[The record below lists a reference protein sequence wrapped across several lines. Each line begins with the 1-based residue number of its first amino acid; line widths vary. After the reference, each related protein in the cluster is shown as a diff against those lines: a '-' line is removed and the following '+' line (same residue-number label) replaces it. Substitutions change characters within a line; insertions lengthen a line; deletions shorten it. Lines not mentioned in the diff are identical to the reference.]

1 MKKLLI
7 LLMALCLAG
16 LAFGDVI
23 VGSGTS
29 TQYPPMS
36 TYYNYYRSAA
46 LYTAADI
53 NAGDGTITNLQW
65 YCGTANTTTGIPV
78 KIYMKY
84 TAAAVLTA
92 DTWVNLVA
100 GTTEVFNATIIA
112 NATGWFDFDIT
123 DFAYDGDLGNLMVLI
138 ETGSTPY
145 VSPYVGW
152 QYTSTSPAYKFLT
165 ANADGTIPSSLS
177 TSYSRPNI
185 KFVGINAVV
194 YPEPTNHV
202 TDFAAG
208 TLAYT
213 SIQLNWTGST
223 GAQLPGNYLIQAIK
237 SPGTY
242 AAVADGTPVA
252 NDAVWTDNNAAIN
265 VAHVVGANTYTF
277 TGLTANTA
285 YEFKI
290 WPYTNSLAAINFKT
304 DGTIPTVNASTL
316 DPTQP
321 LPYTQDFNSG
331 TSLSAINWT
340 GDMYISSTHGNTGTN
355 GLYKNMWSSAT
366 TANVVSCP
374 IGPMV
379 ANAQL
384 DFDYRI
390 VNYTSYP
397 ATGTTLSAT
406 DKIEVQI
413 STDGGLTFTTIYTI
427 NSTNHVTSN
436 AFLSKVVELDAY
448 STGNIYVKFLCTW
461 GAGDYYVDIDNVVV
475 RPTPAAG
482 VLNVSPNP
490 VACGNGYV
498 GFNKNV
504 LVSLTNTG
512 VAPFNVTSI
521 ALSDYTNFDL
531 SGLPT
536 LPITINPGD
545 PAVTFNVV
553 FHPTVAGA
561 LSTNLLVNDTRINS
575 SIVVNGT
582 GVQPL
587 VGEICENPYLATL
600 PLVNYAGTTAGYAN
614 DYTSAMFTPSSYYV
628 NGKDWVAKIT
638 VPSTGMLDISLADQP
653 TYSSQW
659 MGVFLVNTIPSLATP
674 ASVLAQATGNSAPLT
689 ITDAIVQPGDY
700 YVIVDN
706 WPTPNDVYFVL
717 NIAFDAVTSAP
728 SPAVLVSPLDDA
740 LNVPLTQTLN
750 WSSGGGYVEGYR
762 LSFGT
767 VTPYAVIVNDVD
779 LDMLTTYDPN
789 LAYGTEYW
797 WTVTPYNTA
806 FGDASP
812 ITEWSFTTMADP
824 TVIIPPDYLTNFETW
839 PATNWTQMNYLY
851 GGTPV
856 TGGSWGQDDWLN
868 VTSPVDKAAKI
879 NIYSTTHNSWLITPP
894 IQVPGGDYVLEFDLA
909 LMHWSTQSTP
919 VIAGEQADDRLLLVM
934 SDNADM
940 SSPTT
945 LMEWNNTGSSN
956 VFDNISPT
964 GETISYP
971 LAGITGTKHFAWYAE
986 SITDTAGDNDLMVNN
1001 VMIRIPPTAPEAPLL
1016 VYPGTDA
1023 TDLPKT
1029 GFDLS
1034 WQNNPLGL
1042 EPDYFVVYM
1051 WTDAQGEFGGPFWET
1066 ADASVTT
1073 LNPTVVIPEGE
1084 TEPLTFAY
1092 DDRWNWTV
1100 SAVLGTTEVIADSR
1114 WFVIQSDPTI
1124 TIPHTQSFG
1133 TDATPVWPSGWTQSY
1148 QDGVTS
1154 NRWTASATA
1163 NAGGTANEMMCTWAS
1178 GTGISR
1184 LITPPINTDGIAN
1197 FSAQF
1202 NHYYNDY
1209 AVGATAKVQYSHDL
1223 ATWYDT
1229 NWTLA
1234 SGGGD
1239 DLGQRTALVL
1249 GINQPITYVAWVMD
1263 GNHFQFDNWYV
1274 DDVVLDLMPEH
1285 DVAPVSIGGFLGEVA
1300 DAATPI
1306 YPTAQVANLGV
1317 NVETFTVTATW
1328 DTYTDTQTV
1337 TDLGI
1342 GQTATVTFAPFTPN
1356 TYAAQYFTVT
1366 TNLATD
1372 VNTANDVLQTP
1383 LITLPLDRPALAS
1396 NLWTDYL
1403 VGFNLKDPGTL
1414 TDLIDKS
1421 AYQSLYA
1428 GDWMNGKWYA
1438 CEDYDDV
1445 NLVGGNFWQIDPP
1458 AGTMTD
1464 LGDGTT
1470 SMHGLAW
1477 DDVNGVLYG
1486 HDAANLYTLNPATG
1500 AILTTVGPH
1509 GITYQSGETT
1519 YEGLVISIAYDNYTQ
1534 TLYAVELGTAS
1545 LYTLNV
1551 TTGAATKVGA
1561 AEDWLGIDVNY
1572 AQDMAFDQDTGL
1584 LYLAG
1589 YTNSTQGA
1597 LYWIDTTYGYA
1608 WKVGPFQGSS
1618 EMDAF
1623 AIPYGD
1629 AFVGTPDVTIAA
1641 DGTLSWPAINGAAG
1655 YYVYAADDP
1664 YGTYTKIATVY
1675 DLSWL
1680 DPNFPET
1687 MKFYQVVA
1695 FGGRAASNNQADVN
1709 INPSLRKTGTRA
1721 AGEVTASPADRNQRQ
1736 LKK

>member
-290 WPYTNSLAAINFKT
+290 WPYTNSLAAIDFKT

-316 DPTQP
+316 DPTQA
-321 LPYTQDFNSG
+321 LDYSQDFNSG
-331 TSLSAINWT
+331 TSLPAINWT
-340 GDMYISSTHGNTGTN
+340 GDMYISSTHGNAGTN
-355 GLYKNMWSSAT
+355 GLYKNLYSYT
-366 TANVVSCP
+366 TTTNAVTPP
-374 IGPMV
+374 IGPMTDDC
-379 ANAQL
+379 QIL
-384 DFDYRI
+384 FDYRI
-390 VNYTSYP
+390 VNYSGYP
-397 ATGTTLSAT
+397 STGTTLGAS
-406 DKIEVQI
+406 DKIEVQV
-413 STDGGLTFTTIYTI
+413 STDNGANFTTIYTI
-427 NSTNHVTSN
+427 DSTNHVTSN
-436 AFLSKVVELDAY
+436 AFATLNLPVTAY
-448 STGNIYVKFLCTW
+448 DGDIILVKFLSTW
-461 GAGDYYVDIDNVVV
+461 GAGDYYVDIDNVIV
-475 RPTPAAG
+475 REAPLAG
-482 VLNVSPNP
+482 ILTVSPNP
-490 VACGNGYV
+490 VECGNGYV
-498 GFNKNV
+498 GFDKNV
-504 LVSLTNTG
+504 QVSLTNTG
-512 VAPFNVTSI
+512 VAAFIVSTI
-521 ALSDYTNFDL
+521 ALEDYTNFDL
-531 SGLPT
+531 ADLPT
-536 LPITINPGD
+536 LPVTINPGD
-545 PAVTFNVV
+545 PAVTFTVV
-553 FHPTVAGA
+553 FNPTVAGA
-561 LSTNLLVNDTRINS
+561 LTTNLLINDTRLPS

-582 GVQPL
+582 GVVMP

-740 LNVPLTQTLN
+740 PNVPLTQTLN

-767 VTPYAVIVNDVD
+767 VTPYAVIVNNVN
-779 LDMLTTYDPN
+779 LNMLTTYDPN

-797 WTVTPYNTA
+797 WTVTPYNVA
-806 FGDASP
+806 FGDATP
-812 ITEWSFTTMADP
+812 ITTWSFTTLADP
-824 TVIIPPDYLTNFETW
+824 TVIIPPDYVQNFETW
-839 PATNWTQMNYLY
+839 PGANWTQMNYLY
-851 GGTPV
+851 GGTPA
-856 TGGSWGQDDWLN
+856 TGGSWLQDDWLN

-934 SDNADM
+934 SSNPDM
-940 SSPTT
+940 SAPTT
-945 LMEWNNTGSSN
+945 LMEWNNTGSLN

-964 GETISYP
+964 GQKISYP
-971 LAGITGTKHFAWYAE
+971 LAGITGIKHFAWYAE
-986 SITDTAGDNDLMVNN
+986 STIDTAGDNDLMVNN

-1100 SAVLGTTEVIADSR
+1100 SAVAGATEVIADSR

-1124 TIPHTQSFG
+1124 TISHTQSFG
-1133 TDATPVWPSGWTQSY
+1133 TDATPVWPAGWTQTY

-1154 NRWTASATA
+1154 NRWTVSATN
-1163 NAGGTANEMMCTWAS
+1163 NAGGTANEMKCTWEDAV
-1178 GTGISR
+1178 GISR
-1184 LITPPINTDGIAN
+1184 LITPPINTTDIAN
-1197 FSAQF
+1197 FSARF
-1202 NHYYNDY
+1202 NHYFNDF
-1209 AVGATAKVQYSHDL
+1209 AAGATAKVQYSHDL
-1223 ATWYDT
+1223 NTWYDT

-1263 GNHFQFDNWYV
+1263 GDHYQFDYWYV
-1274 DDVVLDLMPEH
+1274 DDVVLDLLPTH
-1285 DVAPVSIGGFLGEVA
+1285 DVAPISIFTPESEVV
-1300 DAATPI
+1300 DALTPLT
-1306 YPTAQVANLGV
+1306 PSVQVANLGA
-1317 NVETFTVTATW
+1317 NAETFTVTATW
-1328 DTYTDTQTV
+1328 DTYTNTQTV

-1396 NLWTDYL
+1396 NLWSDYL
-1403 VGFNLKDPGTL
+1403 VAFNLKDPGTL

-1438 CEDYDDV
+1438 SENYDADL
-1445 NLVGGNFWQIDPP
+1445 LVGGNFWQIDPP

-1464 LGDGTT
+1464 LGDGTS

-1477 DDVNGVLYG
+1477 DNVNGILYG

-1509 GITYQSGETT
+1509 GITYEAGETT
-1519 YEGLVISIAYDNYTQ
+1519 YSGLVIGIAYDNLDQ
-1534 TLYAVELGTAS
+1534 TLYAVELGSSS

-1561 AEDWLGIDVNY
+1561 AEDWLGIQINY
-1572 AQDMAFDQDTGL
+1572 AQDLAFDQETGL

-1589 YTNSTQGA
+1589 FTESTEGA

-1608 WKVGPFQGSS
+1608 WKVGAFQGNS

-1629 AFVGTPDVTIAA
+1629 AFVGTPVVTIAA
-1641 DGTLSWPAINGAAG
+1641 DGTLSWPAVNGAAG

-1675 DLSWL
+1675 NLSWL

-1687 MKFYQVVA
+1687 MKFYHVVA
-1695 FGGRAASNNQADVN
+1695 FGGRAATNNQADVR
-1709 INPSLRKTGTRA
+1709 INPALRKTGTRA

>member
-7 LLMALCLAG
+7 LLIVLF
-16 LAFGDVI
+16 AFGAAFAALTEGFEGTTFPPEGWRVI
-23 VGSGTS
+23 NGGGANTWVRSSSAYHSGSYGASIMYNATAHDDYLITPKLAVTTS
-29 TQYPPMS
+29 NYTFSFWARSSSS
-36 TYYNYYRSAA
+36 TYLEAFDVKLSTGTNNV
-46 LYTAADI
+46 ADFTVTL
-53 NAGDGTITNLQW
+53 A
-65 YCGTANTTTGIPV
+65 
-78 KIYMKY
+78 
-84 TAAAVLTA
+84 
-92 DTWVNLVA
+92 
-100 GTTEVFNATIIA
+100 E
-112 NATGWFDFDIT
+112 DIT
-123 DFAYDGDLGNLMVLI
+123 APYAWTQFTYDLQTPVDYTGQNVYLAVRARSTDELYLFLDDFSGPDI
-138 ETGSTPY
+138 Y
-145 VSPYVGW
+145 V
-152 QYTSTSPAYKFLT
+152 
-165 ANADGTIPSSLS
+165 AND
-177 TSYSRPNI
+177 
-185 KFVGINAVV
+185 
-194 YPEPTNHV
+194 PEPTNHV

-208 TLAYT
+208 TIGYT
-213 SIQLNWTGST
+213 SIPLTWTGST
-223 GAQLPGNYLIQAIK
+223 GAQLPAGYLIQAIK
-237 SPGTY
+237 VGTGSY
-242 AAVADGTPVA
+242 VSVTDTNPVA
-252 NDAVWTDNNAAIN
+252 NDAVWTDGNAAIN

-277 TGLTANTA
+277 TGLVPNTA

-290 WPYTNSLAAINFKT
+290 WPYTNSGALINYKV
-304 DGTIPTVNASTL
+304 DDPIPTVNASTL

-321 LPYTQDFNSG
+321 LDYSQDFNSG

-340 GDMYISSTHGNTGTN
+340 GDMYISSTHGNAGTN
-355 GLYKNMWSSAT
+355 GLTSNLWSSNT
-366 TANVVSCP
+366 SCNAVTPP
-374 IGPMV
+374 IGPMTDDC
-379 ANAQL
+379 QIL
-384 DFDYRI
+384 FDYRI
-390 VNYTSYP
+390 VNYSGYP
-397 ATGTTLSAT
+397 ATGTTLGAS
-406 DKIEVQI
+406 DKIEVQV
-413 STDGGLTFTTIYTI
+413 STDSGANFTTIYTI
-427 NSTNHVTSN
+427 DSTNHVTSN
-436 AFLSKVVELDAY
+436 AFATLNLPVTAY
-448 STGNIYVKFLCTW
+448 DGDIILVKFLSTW
-461 GAGDYYVDIDNVVV
+461 GAGDYYVDIDNVIV
-475 RPTPAAG
+475 REAPLAG
-482 VLNVSPNP
+482 ILTVSPNP
-490 VACGNGYV
+490 VECGNGYV
-498 GFNKNV
+498 GFDKNV
-504 LVSLTNTG
+504 QVSLTNTG
-512 VAPFNVTSI
+512 VAAFNVSTI
-521 ALSDYTNFDL
+521 ALEDYTNFDL
-531 SGLPT
+531 ADLPT
-536 LPITINPGD
+536 LPVTINPGD
-545 PAVTFNVV
+545 PAVTFTVV
-553 FHPTVAGA
+553 FNPTVAGA
-561 LSTNLLVNDTRINS
+561 LTTNLLINDTRLNS

-582 GVQPL
+582 GVDPL

-600 PLVNYAGTTAGYAN
+600 PLVDYAGTTAGYAN
-614 DYTSAMFTPSSYYV
+614 DYTSAMFTGLGSTSYV
-628 NGKDWVAKIT
+628 GGKDWVAKIT
-638 VPSTGMLDISLADQP
+638 IPSAGMLDISLANPSGDA
-653 TYSSQW
+653 TYYYPG
-659 MGVFLVNTIPSLATP
+659 MFLVNTIPSLASP
-674 ASVLAQATGNSAPLT
+674 AAVLAQAYASTAPIN
-689 ITDAIVQPGDY
+689 ITDAIVAAGDY
-700 YVIVDN
+700 YLIVDN
-706 WPTPNDVYFVL
+706 WPSPASINFVL
-717 NIAFDAVTSAP
+717 NISFEAVTSAP
-728 SPAVLVSPLDDA
+728 NPATLVSPLDDA
-740 LNVPLTQTLN
+740 INVPLTQTLN

-762 LSFGT
+762 LSLGT
-767 VTPYAVIVNDVD
+767 VDPYAVIVDDED
-779 LDMLTTYDPN
+779 LEMATTYDPV
-789 LAYGTEYW
+789 LAYSTEYW
-797 WTVTPYNTA
+797 WTVTPYNYL
-806 FGDASP
+806 GDATP
-812 ITEWSFTTMADP
+812 VTQWTFTTMADP

-839 PATNWTQMNYLY
+839 PATNWSQMNYLY

-868 VTSPVDKAAKI
+868 VTSPIDKAAKI
-879 NIYSTTHNSWLITPP
+879 NIYYTHNSWLVTPP

-964 GETISYP
+964 GQKISYP

-1100 SAVLGTTEVIADSR
+1100 SAVAGATEVIADSR

-1124 TIPHTQSFG
+1124 TISHTQSFG
-1133 TDATPVWPSGWTQSY
+1133 TDATPVWPAGWTQSY

-1154 NRWTASATA
+1154 NRWTVSATN
-1163 NAGGTANEMMCTWAS
+1163 NAGGTANEMKCTWEDAV
-1178 GTGISR
+1178 GISR

-1202 NHYYNDY
+1202 NHYFNDF
-1209 AVGATAKVQYSHDL
+1209 AAGATAKVQYSHDL
-1223 ATWYDT
+1223 NTWYDT

-1239 DLGQRTALVL
+1239 DLGLRTALVL
-1249 GINQPITYVAWVMD
+1249 GINQPITYVAWVVD
-1263 GNHFQFDNWYV
+1263 GDHYQFDYWYV
-1274 DDVVLDLMPEH
+1274 DDVVLDLLPTH
-1285 DVAPVSIGGFLGEVA
+1285 DVAPISIFTPESEVV
-1300 DAATPI
+1300 DALTPLT
-1306 YPTAQVANLGV
+1306 PSVQVANLGA
-1317 NVETFTVTATW
+1317 NAETFTVTATW
-1328 DTYTDTQTV
+1328 DTYTNTQTV
-1337 TDLGI
+1337 TNLGI
-1342 GQTATVTFAPFTPN
+1342 GQTATVTFATFTPN

-1509 GITYQSGETT
+1509 GITYEADGTV
-1519 YEGLVISIAYDNYTQ
+1519 YDGLVISIAYDNYTQ
-1534 TLYAVELGTAS
+1534 TLYAVELGNAS

-1597 LYWIDTTYGYA
+1597 LYWIDTTYGNA

-1629 AFVGTPDVTIAA
+1629 AFVGSPDVTIAA

-1687 MKFYQVVA
+1687 MKFYHVVA

-1709 INPSLRKTGTRA
+1709 INPTLRKTGTRA

>member
-1 MKKLLI
+1 MKKFI
-7 LLMALCLAG
+7 LLMLLLSMA
-16 LAFGDVI
+16 AFAIADVI
-23 VGSGTS
+23 VGTGTS
-29 TQYPPMS
+29 TQYTPMS
-36 TYYNYYRSAA
+36 TMWNYYRSAA

-290 WPYTNSLAAINFKT
+290 WPYTNSLAAIDFKT

-316 DPTQP
+316 DPTQA
-321 LPYTQDFNSG
+321 LDYSQDFNSG
-331 TSLSAINWT
+331 TSLPAINWT
-340 GDMYISSTHGNTGTN
+340 GDMSISSTHGNAGTN
-355 GLYKNMWSSAT
+355 GLYKNLYSYT
-366 TANVVSCP
+366 TTTNAVTPP
-374 IGPMV
+374 IGPMTDDC
-379 ANAQL
+379 QIL
-384 DFDYRI
+384 FDYRI
-390 VNYTSYP
+390 VNYSGYP
-397 ATGTTLSAT
+397 STGTTLGAS
-406 DKIEVQI
+406 DKIEVQV
-413 STDGGLTFTTIYTI
+413 STDNGANFTTIYTI
-427 NSTNHVTSN
+427 DSTNHVTSN
-436 AFLSKVVELDAY
+436 AFATLNLPVTAY
-448 STGNIYVKFLCTW
+448 DGDIILVKFLSTW
-461 GAGDYYVDIDNVVV
+461 GAGDYYVDIDNVIV
-475 RPTPAAG
+475 REAPLAG
-482 VLNVSPNP
+482 ILTVSPNP
-490 VACGNGYV
+490 VECGNGYV
-498 GFNKNV
+498 GFDKNV
-504 LVSLTNTG
+504 QVSLTNTG
-512 VAPFNVTSI
+512 VAAFIVSTI
-521 ALSDYTNFDL
+521 ALEDYTNFDL
-531 SGLPT
+531 ADLPT
-536 LPITINPGD
+536 LPVTINPGD
-545 PAVTFNVV
+545 PAVTFTVV
-553 FHPTVAGA
+553 FNPTVAGA
-561 LSTNLLVNDTRINS
+561 LTTNLLINDTRLPS

-582 GVQPL
+582 GVEML
-587 VGEICENPYLATL
+587 VGEICENPYLAPL
-600 PLVNYAGTTAGYAN
+600 PTVDYAGTTAGYAN
-614 DYTSAMFTPSSYYV
+614 DYTSAMFTGLGSTYYV

-638 VPSTGMLDISLADQP
+638 IPSAGMLDISLADQ
-653 TYSSQW
+653 TGYSSQY
-659 MGVFLVNTIPSLATP
+659 MGVFLVNTIPSLASP
-674 ASVLAQATGNSAPLT
+674 AAVLAQAYASSGTVS
-689 ITDAIVQPGDY
+689 ITDAIVAAGDY

-706 WPTPNDVYFVL
+706 WPSPTDIYFVL
-717 NIAFDAVTSAP
+717 NISFEAVTSAP
-728 SPAVLVSPLDDA
+728 NPANLVSPLDDA
-740 LNVPLTQTLN
+740 INVPLTQTLN

-767 VTPYAVIVNDVD
+767 VDPYAVIVNDVD
-779 LDMLTTYDPN
+779 LDMLTTYDPT
-789 LAYGTEYW
+789 LAYSTEYW
-797 WTVTPYNTA
+797 WTVTPYNYL
-806 FGDASP
+806 GDATS
-812 ITEWSFTTMADP
+812 ITEWSFTTRDDP
-824 TVIIPPDYLTNFETW
+824 TKPLPYVQNFDSGTSLALIDWTGTMYISANHGTNGTNGLT
-839 PATNWTQMNYLY
+839 
-851 GGTPV
+851 
-856 TGGSWGQDDWLN
+856 
-868 VTSPVDKAAKI
+868 K
-879 NIYSTTHNSWLITPP
+879 NIYYTSDHDAVTPP
-894 IQVPGGDYVLEFDLA
+894 IGPMTNGVELKFDYRIVDWSGYPGTATVLGASDNVQVQISTDSGTTYTPIHTINQANHVTSTAFATVTVPLTAYTTGNIMLKFLGTWGEGDYYLDIDNV
-909 LMHWSTQSTP
+909 S
-919 VIAGEQADDRLLLVM
+919 VM
-934 SDNADM
+934 VPA
-940 SSPTT
+940 
-945 LMEWNNTGSSN
+945 
-956 VFDNISPT
+956 
-964 GETISYP
+964 
-971 LAGITGTKHFAWYAE
+971 
-986 SITDTAGDNDLMVNN
+986 
-1001 VMIRIPPTAPEAPLL
+1001 TAPEAPLL

-1042 EPDYFVVYM
+1042 EPDHFVVYM
-1051 WTDAQGEFGGPFWET
+1051 WTDEQEIGNGPTWET
-1066 ADASVTT
+1066 ADASVTS
-1073 LNPTVVIPEGE
+1073 LDPTDQEWQGAPF
-1084 TEPLTFAY
+1084 TFAY
-1092 DDRWNWTV
+1092 DERWNWTV
-1100 SAVLGTTEVIADSR
+1100 SAVLGATEIIADSR

-1124 TIPHTQSFG
+1124 SIPHTQSFG

-1184 LITPPINTDGIAN
+1184 LITPPINTNGIAN

-1519 YEGLVISIAYDNYTQ
+1519 YDGLVISIAYDNYTQ

-1623 AIPYGD
+1623 AIPYGTE
-1629 AFVGTPDVTIAA
+1629 FLTEPVLTIAN
-1641 DGTLSWPAINGAAG
+1641 DGTLTWTGISGAAG
-1655 YYVYAADDP
+1655 YYVYSADDP
-1664 YGTYTKIATVY
+1664 YGTYTKVATVNA
-1675 DLSWL
+1675 LSWL
-1680 DPNFPET
+1680 DPNFPEAK
-1687 MKFYQVVA
+1687 KFYKVTA
-1695 FGGRAASNNQADVN
+1695 FGGRATSMRQAVRTNDLMKKTEARSAA
-1709 INPSLRKTGTRA
+1709 PSMIDKAPQFQIKGM
-1721 AGEVTASPADRNQRQ
+1721 
-1736 LKK
+1736 K